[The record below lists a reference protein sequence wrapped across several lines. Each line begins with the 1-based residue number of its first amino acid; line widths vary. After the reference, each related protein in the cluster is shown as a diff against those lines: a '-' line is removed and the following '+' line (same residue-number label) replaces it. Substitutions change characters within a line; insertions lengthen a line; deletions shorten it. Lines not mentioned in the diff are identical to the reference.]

1 MPHHLNPF
9 DAKDEQTKRR
19 RNVFLV
25 SQGPSAQSN
34 LQVREVWMKWGRWL
48 VKCIEPKGQPGL
60 HLLAVHG
67 LLLMLKRSTNES
79 SILKSAH
86 LAELQ
91 LAQSSFFQNLL
102 QARPRGQ
109 GLQKD
114 VIYERLNG

>member
-1 MPHHLNPF
+1 
-9 DAKDEQTKRR
+9 
-19 RNVFLV
+19 
-25 SQGPSAQSN
+25 
-34 LQVREVWMKWGRWL
+34 MKWGKWL

-86 LAELQ
+86 LAVELQ

-102 QARPRGQ
+102 QAGWRKREF
-109 GLQKD
+109 LTTLLRSTD
-114 VIYERLNG
+114 VIHERLNG

>member
-1 MPHHLNPF
+1 
-9 DAKDEQTKRR
+9 
-19 RNVFLV
+19 
-25 SQGPSAQSN
+25 
-34 LQVREVWMKWGRWL
+34 MKWGRWL

-86 LAELQ
+86 LAVELQ

-102 QARPRGQ
+102 QAGRRKRE
-109 GLQKD
+109 LLSTDLRSTD
-114 VIYERLNG
+114 VIHERLNG